1 MYYFEEKLVKQGYR
15 YIAGADEAG
24 RGPMAGPLVAAAVI
38 LDSEKKIPGLNDSK
52 KLTAKRRDE
61 LFLEIMNHAIEVQYV
76 IVDSKTVDKQNVYQA
91 SKLAMEAAVKKLS
104 QVDYCLSDA
113 VKLDL
118 HIPTDAIIKGDAKSA
133 SIAAASII
141 AKVVRDRYMLD
152 LHRQYPQ
159 YGFDHHKG
167 YVTKMHLEAISKFG
181 IIDEHRRCFRPI
193 QEYLLNNSNFDS
205 K

>member
-76 IVDSKTVDKQNVYQA
+76 IVDSKTVDQQNVYQA

-118 HIPTDAIIKGDAKSA
+118 HIPTDAIIKGDAKS
-133 SIAAASII
+133 
-141 AKVVRDRYMLD
+141 
-152 LHRQYPQ
+152 
-159 YGFDHHKG
+159 
-167 YVTKMHLEAISKFG
+167 
-181 IIDEHRRCFRPI
+181 
-193 QEYLLNNSNFDS
+193 
-205 K
+205 